1 MRTNIFD
8 KNFTSLVQGKKK
20 ILSCPSE
27 GVEIGVTN
35 IPHTHHTTCHN
46 PYQMAQHLPRIT
58 PPATLH
64 VPQWKCGQGPWLV
77 RMEPRMGMKPW
88 MWGQNPGLCV
98 QGSGSGMCP
107 MMMDGNTSGVGESY
121 VGWGTPVPLSPP

>member
-8 KNFTSLVQGKKK
+8 KNFTSLVRGKKK
-20 ILSCPSE
+20 ILSCPSK

-64 VPQWKCGQGPWLV
+64 VLQWKCGQGPWLV
-77 RMEPRMGMKPW
+77 RMEPQMGMKPW
-88 MWGQNPGLCV
+88 AVHTREWKWNVSHDDGWDTFHFHSLECTA
-98 QGSGSGMCP
+98 QG
-107 MMMDGNTSGVGESY
+107 
-121 VGWGTPVPLSPP
+121 